1 VFATGCSSARRLST
15 SCLRTTPDLP
25 GAAAATSTSFG
36 KHAFTGTVKW
46 VTIVVGDDSHDHL
59 IDKEDLIRIAMSI
72 Q

>member
-1 VFATGCSSARRLST
+1 MLFRSTALDKLSPDDAGSSWGRSGDFD
-15 SCLRTTPDLP
+15 C
-25 GAAAATSTSFG
+25 FG